1 MPTWISKRISNISNI
16 SKLAPLLKAVAMHGK
31 PVLFVL
37 GFFPL
42 ARWVW
47 LGWHDQ
53 LTANPIEFLSRSSGT
68 WVLVCLLVTLTI
80 TPLRQITGQSA
91 FIRWRRMCGLFTFF
105 YAVLHAL
112 TWAWWDQGFLLSAML
127 QDVIQRPF
135 IAVGFF
141 AFVGLTLLA
150 ATSTHRAMRALGR
163 QWQRLHRLI
172 YIIAFAAIVHYWW
185 HKAGKNDFTTVS
197 IYAVITFFLLAW
209 RLQRWR
215 LRQIETKTKLADH
228 S

>member
-16 SKLAPLLKAVAMHGK
+16 SMLAPLLKAVATHGK

-80 TPLRQITGQSA
+80 TPLRQISGQSA

-112 TWAWWDQGFLLSAML
+112 TWAWWDQGLLLSAML

-150 ATSTHRAMRALGR
+150 ATSTHRAMRSLGR

-185 HKAGKNDFTTVS
+185 HKTGKNDFTTVS

-209 RLQRWR
+209 RVQRWR
-215 LRQIETKTKLADH
+215 LRQIETKIKLADH